1 MATSITWTE
10 MMMVFG
16 FGASVFV
23 FTFFRMNKFSSFLKA
38 KSLDRKEETI
48 KYLELMSAEFNEKKL
63 TLLMYVLSFGLG
75 GGIFLLFLPEV
86 ALGLILGVA
95 VGILGWSIPLV
106 FVKASYEKRCNLFVS
121 QMVDALTI
129 MANGIKSGSSPFQA
143 MQRLVESMENPIAFE
158 FSKVISQ
165 VQRNQS
171 LEEALVDL
179 AKRIPKPDV
188 EMFVA
193 AVNIL
198 KVTGGDMPE
207 TFQTI
212 VHTIRE
218 RQKVERKIQA
228 VVQSGLVT
236 GYIITMAPALIA
248 LILFFVAPDML
259 KPMFNTTMG
268 LVILSCILAMQIAG
282 GIWIKKIVTIK
293 V

>member
-1 MATSITWTE
+1 MTTSITWTE
-10 MMMVFG
+10 MLMVFG

-23 FTFFRMNKFSSFLKA
+23 FTFFRMDKLSSFLKS

-48 KYLELMSAEFNEKKL
+48 KYLELMSADFNEKKL
-63 TLLMYVLSFGLG
+63 TALMYALSFGLG
-75 GGIFLLFLPEV
+75 GGIFLLVLPEV
-86 ALGLILGVA
+86 LMGLILGGA

-106 FVKASYEKRCNLFVS
+106 FVKANYDKRCNLFVS

-143 MQRLVESMENPIAFE
+143 MQRLVESMENPISAE

-171 LEEALVDL
+171 LEEALLDL
-179 AKRIPKPDV
+179 ARRIPRPDV

-228 VVQSGLVT
+228 VVQSGLIT
-236 GYIITMAPALIA
+236 GYIITMVPAFIA
-248 LILFFVAPDML
+248 LLLFFVAPDML

-268 LVILSCILAMQIAG
+268 LVIMSCILAMQIAG

>member
-16 FGASVFV
+16 FGVSVFI
-23 FTFFRMNKFSSFLKA
+23 FTFFRIDRFTAFLRS

-48 KYLELMSAEFNEKKL
+48 KYLQMMSAEFNEKKL
-63 TLLMYVLSFGLG
+63 TLLMYALSFGLG
-75 GGIFLLFLPEV
+75 GGVFLLLLPEV
-86 ALGLILGVA
+86 LFGIVIGSA

-106 FVKASYEKRCNLFVS
+106 FVKANYEKRCNLFVG

-143 MQRLVESMENPIAFE
+143 MQRLVESMENPISAE

-171 LEEALVDL
+171 LEEALLDL
-179 AKRIPKPDV
+179 ARRIPKPDV

-228 VVQSGLVT
+228 VIQSGLIT
-236 GYIITMAPALIA
+236 GYVITMVPAFIALLLFLIA
-248 LILFFVAPDML
+248 PDLI

-268 LVILSCILAMQIAG
+268 LVLLSCILAMQIVG
-282 GIWIKKIVTIK
+282 GLWIKKIVTIK